1 MRRNSG
7 DSYKGANASDGYAA
21 ISDEATRKII
31 HIAMGLIA
39 AALGAIAIPSI
50 LKKIFLP
57 LHFLH

>member
-1 MRRNSG
+1 MRRNSR
-7 DSYKGANASDGYAA
+7 DSNESAYAPDRYAA
-21 ISDEATRKII
+21 ISDEAHGKII

-57 LHFLH
+57 LRFLR